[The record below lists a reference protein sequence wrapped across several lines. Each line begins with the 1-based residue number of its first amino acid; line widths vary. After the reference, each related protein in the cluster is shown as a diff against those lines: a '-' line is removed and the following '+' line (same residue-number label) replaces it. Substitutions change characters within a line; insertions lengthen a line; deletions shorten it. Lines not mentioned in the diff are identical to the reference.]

1 MMESNIYLT
10 ILYEYY
16 KELLTDKQK
25 EYFEDYYFDNLT
37 LSEIA
42 SNNDVSRNAIHKQ
55 IKDVENKLLE
65 YENKLKLYEKSK
77 KINKLI
83 ENIDENIKEEIKE
96 LL

>member
-1 MMESNIYLT
+1 MEKKLYLT

-16 KELLTDKQK
+16 KDLLTEKQK

-55 IKDVENKLLE
+55 IKDVESKLLE
-65 YENKLKLYEKSK
+65 YEEKLKLYEKSE

-83 ENIDENIKEEIKE
+83 ENIDERIREEIKE
-96 LL
+96 LI